1 MHVVKPT
8 IAATV
13 EHTKTFGGILGMIA
27 LIYAGAATIGV
38 NLPTPAWSSDIER
51 IDLKLDEMSYFDLQD
66 AYDNIKRQL
75 REDKRSLRTATDI
88 DYQQDLEDGIEEL
101 DTRLRLVWLQIE
113 QHKDH
118 RHAVRISR

>member
-1 MHVVKPT
+1 MHVTKPT

-13 EHTKTFGGILGMIA
+13 EHTKTFGGLLGMIA
-27 LIYAGAATIGV
+27 VIYAAAASVGV

-51 IDLKLDEMSYFDLQD
+51 IDSRLDEMSYSDLQR
-66 AYDNIKRQL
+66 AYGNIKRQL
-75 REDKRSLRTATDI
+75 REDERSLKTATDV

-101 DTRLRLVWLQIE
+101 DTRLKLLWLQIE

-118 RHAVRISR
+118 RHAIRISR

>member
-1 MHVVKPT
+1 MHVAKPT
-8 IAATV
+8 VAATV

-27 LIYAGAATIGV
+27 VIYAGAATIGV

-101 DTRLRLVWLQIE
+101 DTRLRLLWLQIE

>member
-1 MHVVKPT
+1 MHVTKPT
-8 IAATV
+8 VAATV

-27 LIYAGAATIGV
+27 VIYAGAATVGI

-51 IDLKLDEMSYFDLQD
+51 IDLKLDEMSYFDLQR
-66 AYDNIKRQL
+66 AYNDTKRQL
-75 REDKRSLRTATDI
+75 RGDRRSLRTAADI

-101 DTRLRLVWLQIE
+101 DTRLKLLWLQIE

-118 RHAVRISR
+118 RHAIRIIR